1 MTERNGI
8 RRSLGWKAAANV
20 ILIAVIIGATAV
32 CISYRAY
39 RQNLEDQMTQTAEN
53 LSRAA
58 AAQVTAESIDSY
70 LASGEKDDAYHHIT
84 VFFHFVSPPSIDN
97 FIKTMC

>member
-1 MTERNGI
+1 MHFCRILRVTGEKAGSRAQYDEKNRI
-8 RRSLGWKAAANV
+8 RRSLGWKAGANV

-53 LSRAA
+53 LSCAA

-70 LASGEKDDAYHHIT
+70 LASGEKDEAYR
-84 VFFHFVSPPSIDN
+84 
-97 FIKTMC
+97 K

>member
-1 MTERNGI
+1 M
-8 RRSLGWKAAANV
+8 GWKAGANV

-70 LASGEKDDAYHHIT
+70 LASGEKDEAYR
-84 VFFHFVSPPSIDN
+84 
-97 FIKTMC
+97 K